1 MTAKCTHL
9 ISNEKEVEKETKK
22 IKDAIEKKV
31 PIVDEQWLIDSES
44 VDVLA
49 DVKSYLL
56 DTSSSSLKNTTEGK
70 VVPKEIK
77 SKAEKQP
84 EKVPEKKNTKKVTI
98 KAIFLFLFLFFYF
111 FYFLFYCIFNIF

>member
-56 DTSSSSLKNTTEGK
+56 DTSSLSLKNTTEGK

-111 FYFLFYCIFNIF
+111 YFLFYCIFNIF